1 MPKSRGTKNRS
12 KARSVKMPPPA
23 QEALERQLARFRE
36 KFGPDPKAGE
46 PIYFDPAA
54 NVPTPM
60 SMVRYDAELFE
71 AMRTAG
77 TPPEFVYAYKKT
89 GLLGFGDMSAWPADR
104 RNEWN
109 AAVAEFLALQ
119 KLAEGK
125 TRPDPQLWHTEIPE
139 LEACPIS
146 REDHERVMECLNAFA
161 PVQGREPGMSVFAR
175 MELAAALLADACSSA
190 YRSAAAQGAPDE
202 GPARYAAFEDL
213 VLRRAREIYAQGRA

>member
-1 MPKSRGTKNRS
+1 
-12 KARSVKMPPPA
+12 
-23 QEALERQLARFRE
+23 
-36 KFGPDPKAGE
+36 
-46 PIYFDPAA
+46 
-54 NVPTPM
+54 
-60 SMVRYDAELFE
+60 
-71 AMRTAG
+71 
-77 TPPEFVYAYKKT
+77 
-89 GLLGFGDMSAWPADR
+89 MSAWPADR
-104 RNEWN
+104 RKEWD
-109 AAVAEFLALQ
+109 AAVAEYLALQ

-125 TRPDPQLWHTEIPE
+125 TRPDPRLWHTEIPE

-146 REDHERVMECLNAFA
+146 REDHERVMECLRACA